1 MKSIGFYFFFVVV
14 STALMMSSFIPLR
27 YTTYCN
33 WSLYFYSP
41 NSSSN
46 HIYEEYHPAA
56 YDHYRVAATSQ
67 TQTGNRDF
75 WTEFSLN
82 GVKKYIY
89 NAGSW
94 FTYDYNG
101 SSSPTLSMTLKISDG
116 TGGVSMSGNVQVYN
130 D

>member
-1 MKSIGFYFFFVVV
+1 MKIAVIKLFSVVV
-14 STALMMSSFIPLR
+14 LTILMTSSIIPIR

-33 WSLYFYSP
+33 WSLNYNNTYPSL
-41 NSSSN
+41 S
-46 HIYEEYHPAA
+46 HMYREYHPSA

-67 TQTGNRDF
+67 TGSGDY

-89 NAGSW
+89 NSGSW

-101 SSSPTLSMTLKISDG
+101 TSSPTLSMTFKVSDG
-116 TGGVSMSGNVQVYN
+116 TGSVSMSGNVQVYN

>member
-1 MKSIGFYFFFVVV
+1 MKRLGIKIISLLV
-14 STALMMSSFIPLR
+14 SAVFMSSVIQLR

-33 WSLYFYSP
+33 WSLNY
-41 NSSSN
+41 NSTNPSLSRM
-46 HIYEEYHPAA
+46 YREYHPSA

-67 TQTGNRDF
+67 SGYGDY

-82 GVKKYIY
+82 GYKKYIY
-89 NAGSW
+89 SAGSW